1 MYERQM
7 ELLNSQVNEELTR
20 RAQQQSTNALLL
32 SSNYSPIGNAS
43 YIGGSTSPNSQK
55 STDDVLKELRN
66 VKEKFDFERRL
77 LRKKLKVENQA
88 RIQLEGLSRKLMD
101 DVEDLKRKRYF
112 KSDICR
118 VFIYTHYIK

>member
-118 VFIYTHYIK
+118 VFIYII